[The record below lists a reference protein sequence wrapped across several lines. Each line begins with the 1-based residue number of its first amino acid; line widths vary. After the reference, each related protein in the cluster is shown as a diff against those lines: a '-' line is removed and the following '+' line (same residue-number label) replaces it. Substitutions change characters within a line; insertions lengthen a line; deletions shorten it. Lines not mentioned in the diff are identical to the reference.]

1 MKAHELLVEDL
12 MDTFPTVRAESLR
25 QGGDVV
31 IRMSRED
38 ADELRKCLKG
48 VRETMSNQM
57 RLALSLDH
65 RVLGQ

>member
-1 MKAHELLVEDL
+1 
-12 MDTFPTVRAESLR
+12 
-25 QGGDVV
+25 
-31 IRMSRED
+31 MSRED